1 VSIAGF
7 GFDSWV
13 RTVRG
18 NLWRSVH
25 FYALVIFN
33 LNAALGAL
41 HCRRFLSRM
50 EYPDTAVSIAVLLM
64 AAVLYADYLMYS
76 LYVKNREAVFGG
88 SLENGAQ
95 NSVLAA
101 TYIAYRMYMLAIG
114 AIGCCFQLI
123 SFSLR

>member
-1 VSIAGF
+1 
-7 GFDSWV
+7 
-13 RTVRG
+13 
-18 NLWRSVH
+18 
-25 FYALVIFN
+25 
-33 LNAALGAL
+33 
-41 HCRRFLSRM
+41 M